1 MALNIRSFLGKKEN
15 LILLGILVLAAFLRL
30 YRIADYMTFLGDEG
44 RDVLTVKHILD
55 GQFTLLGPRSSAAD
69 FYYGPIYF
77 YMIAPFLFLFHYDP
91 VGPAV
96 FIGILG
102 VITVFLLYKIGKE
115 FFGSIAG
122 LVAAALYAISPVII
136 TYSHSSWNPNP
147 LPFVS
152 LLMLYTLY
160 HGLKKPHWSRF
171 GLVGFLLGIALQL
184 QYIALFLVIIVGVYT
199 TIGTFLE
206 EKKGAF
212 LKLLK
217 RFSAVAA
224 GFLVGFSPFLA
235 FEFHHGFPNTKTIIN
250 FMLGKYTP
258 VDAPPVSALGQV
270 IEVFFKLFGRL
281 ITRFPEENSIHI
293 FEKPDLMI
301 WYISTLVLG
310 LTTSIL
316 LFKIKDRLVK
326 ILFLCWL
333 ILGVGLFFLYKK
345 EIFDYYLGFMF
356 PLPFLIIGN
365 SVGLLIRDK
374 KDSLLRTVSIAIII
388 CLIFMN
394 LGGWPF
400 RNPANRQKLQA
411 QTIAEFVLQKAEGKP
426 FNFALITPGNS
437 DHAYRYFFEVEGNP
451 PVTIQN
457 PAIDPERKTV
467 TGQLLVV
474 CEEVNCHPL
483 GHPLFE
489 VASFGQ
495 ADIVGEWN
503 VSVVKVFKLI
513 PYKGH

>member
-1 MALNIRSFLGKKEN
+1 M
-15 LILLGILVLAAFLRL
+15 AAFLRL

-199 TIGTFLE
+199 TIGTFW
-206 EKKGAF
+206 
-212 LKLLK
+212 K
-217 RFSAVAA
+217 RRKV
-224 GFLVGFSPFLA
+224 
-235 FEFHHGFPNTKTIIN
+235 
-250 FMLGKYTP
+250 
-258 VDAPPVSALGQV
+258 
-270 IEVFFKLFGRL
+270 LF
-281 ITRFPEENSIHI
+281 
-293 FEKPDLMI
+293 
-301 WYISTLVLG
+301 
-310 LTTSIL
+310 
-316 LFKIKDRLVK
+316 
-326 ILFLCWL
+326 
-333 ILGVGLFFLYKK
+333 
-345 EIFDYYLGFMF
+345 
-356 PLPFLIIGN
+356 
-365 SVGLLIRDK
+365 
-374 KDSLLRTVSIAIII
+374 
-388 CLIFMN
+388 
-394 LGGWPF
+394 
-400 RNPANRQKLQA
+400 
-411 QTIAEFVLQKAEGKP
+411 
-426 FNFALITPGNS
+426 
-437 DHAYRYFFEVEGNP
+437 
-451 PVTIQN
+451 
-457 PAIDPERKTV
+457 
-467 TGQLLVV
+467 
-474 CEEVNCHPL
+474 
-483 GHPLFE
+483 
-489 VASFGQ
+489 
-495 ADIVGEWN
+495 
-503 VSVVKVFKLI
+503 
-513 PYKGH
+513 